1 MIDLKIISISFNAKQ
16 GVDLEIERKKY
27 WLLLY
32 GLIIGVVF
40 DILFYNKTLG
50 ISYPIFIL
58 LIIAVLTLIFLK
70 TYRDLEKKAW
80 IWIVPVMLL
89 SITFSIYSNQI
100 LKILNLM
107 IIPYLVI
114 VLAASVSKLNRADW
128 ADLRFLADF
137 FKRVFVPL
145 KYIHMPFIAFFNM
158 TGGKEG
164 KRGKIATR
172 IALGLIISIPILAVI
187 IWLLSSADIIFK
199 DVFLDIPIS
208 KIIKHFFII
217 LAVSVY
223 AICFF
228 WSILKSYDEEK
239 KPAYPKMNWKKFL
252 DPVVLITIISLLN
265 IVYTVFSVI
274 QFTYLFWGES
284 FVLPSSYTY
293 AEYAR
298 RGFFELVAVTVIN
311 FIIILIAVSF
321 IRKENRKI
329 HLASK
334 ILLSLLVGLTFVLLI
349 SAFYRMLIYEQ
360 AYGFTY
366 LRIFVQ
372 AFMVLL
378 FFLFII
384 NIIYIWYTKL
394 PIIKSYFVVT
404 LIVYIVLNFS
414 NVDLIIARN
423 NIDRYIETGQIDME
437 YLKGLSYDAIP
448 EMQRLIDID
457 LKNENIYGVK
467 HEDIKDGIL
476 VFFNDKKLELDTQE
490 HWQSFNISR
499 YRASGTVYKFLK

>member
-1 MIDLKIISISFNAKQ
+1 
-16 GVDLEIERKKY
+16 LEIERKKY
-27 WLLLY
+27 WLLLC

-40 DILFYNKTLG
+40 DILFYDKTLG
-50 ISYPIFIL
+50 VSYPVFIFL
-58 LIIAVLTLIFLK
+58 VLAVLTLIFLK
-70 TYRDLEKKAW
+70 TYSSLEKKAW
-80 IWIVPVMLL
+80 IWTIPAMLL

-100 LKILNLM
+100 LKILNF
-107 IIPYLVI
+107 IIVLYLVI
-114 VLAASVSKLNRADW
+114 MFAACVSKLNRADW

-137 FKRVFVPL
+137 FKRIFVPL
-145 KYIHMPFIAFFNM
+145 RYIHMPFITFFSM
-158 TGGKEG
+158 TEGKEG
-164 KRGKIATR
+164 KRGRIATR
-172 IALGLIISIPILAVI
+172 VALGLIISIPLLAVI

-199 DVFLDIPIS
+199 DIFLNIPVS
-208 KIIKHFFII
+208 KIIKHFFVI
-217 LAVSVY
+217 LAVSIY

-228 WSILKSYDEEK
+228 WSILKSFDEEK
-239 KPAYPKMNWKKFL
+239 KPAYSKIKWKKFL

-265 IVYTVFSVI
+265 IVYAVFSVI

-298 RGFFELVAVTVIN
+298 RGFFELVAVSVIN
-311 FIIILIAVSF
+311 FIIILIVVSF
-321 IRKENRKI
+321 IRKENRKV
-329 HLASK
+329 HLATK
-334 ILLSLLVGLTFVLLI
+334 VLLSLLVGFTFVLLI

-384 NIIYIWYTKL
+384 NIIYIWYAKL
-394 PIIKSYFVVT
+394 PIIKSYFMMT
-404 LIVYIVLNFS
+404 LMVYIILNFS

-437 YLKGLSYDAIP
+437 YLKGLSSDATY

-457 LKNENIYGVK
+457 LKSESISGVR
-467 HEDIKDGIL
+467 HQDIKDEIL
-476 VFFNDKKLELDTQE
+476 VYFNDKKLELDAQK

-499 YRASGTVYKFLK
+499 YRASRIINKYIK

>member
-1 MIDLKIISISFNAKQ
+1 
-16 GVDLEIERKKY
+16 LEIERKKY

-32 GLIIGVVF
+32 GLIIGIVF
-40 DILFYNKTLG
+40 DILFYNKTMG
-50 ISYPIFIL
+50 ISYPIFIFMV
-58 LIIAVLTLIFLK
+58 IAVLALIFMK
-70 TYRDLEKKAW
+70 TYSTLEKKAW
-80 IWIVPVMLL
+80 IWVIPVILL
-89 SITFSIYSNQI
+89 SITLSIYSNQI
-100 LKILNLM
+100 LKILNF
-107 IIPYLVI
+107 IIVPYLVI
-114 VLAASVSKLNRADW
+114 MLASNVSKLNRADW

-137 FKRVFVPL
+137 FKRIFVPL
-145 KYIHMPFIAFFNM
+145 RYIHMPFITFFTM
-158 TGGKEG
+158 TEGKEG
-164 KRGKIATR
+164 KRGRIATR
-172 IALGLIISIPILAVI
+172 VALGLIISIPLLAVI

-199 DVFLDIPIS
+199 DIFLNIPVS
-208 KIIKHFFII
+208 KIIKHFFVI

-223 AICFF
+223 VICFF
-228 WSILKSYDEEK
+228 WSILKSFDEKK
-239 KPAYPKMNWKKFL
+239 KPAYSRMKWKKFL

-265 IVYTVFSVI
+265 IVYAVFSVI

-298 RGFFELVAVTVIN
+298 RGFFELIVVSVIN

-321 IRKENRKI
+321 IRKENRKV

-334 ILLSLLVGLTFVLLI
+334 VLLSLLVGFTFVLLI

-378 FFLFII
+378 FFLFTI

-394 PIIKSYFVVT
+394 PIIKSYFVMT
-404 LIVYIVLNFS
+404 LMIYIVLNFS

-437 YLKGLSYDAIP
+437 YLKGLSSDAIC

-457 LKNENIYGVK
+457 LKSESTSGVRQQ
-467 HEDIKDGIL
+467 DIKDEVL
-476 VFFNDKKLELDTQE
+476 VFFNDKKLELDAQK

-499 YRASGTVYKFLK
+499 YRASRILYRYIK

>member
-1 MIDLKIISISFNAKQ
+1 
-16 GVDLEIERKKY
+16 
-27 WLLLY
+27 
-32 GLIIGVVF
+32 
-40 DILFYNKTLG
+40 
-50 ISYPIFIL
+50 
-58 LIIAVLTLIFLK
+58 
-70 TYRDLEKKAW
+70 
-80 IWIVPVMLL
+80 
-89 SITFSIYSNQI
+89 
-100 LKILNLM
+100 
-107 IIPYLVI
+107 
-114 VLAASVSKLNRADW
+114 
-128 ADLRFLADF
+128 
-137 FKRVFVPL
+137 
-145 KYIHMPFIAFFNM
+145 
-158 TGGKEG
+158 
-164 KRGKIATR
+164 
-172 IALGLIISIPILAVI
+172 VI

-199 DVFLDIPIS
+199 DIFLNIPVS
-208 KIIKHFFII
+208 KIIKHFFVI
-217 LAVSVY
+217 LAVSIY

-228 WSILKSYDEEK
+228 WSILKSFDEEK
-239 KPAYPKMNWKKFL
+239 KPAYPGMKWKKFL

-265 IVYTVFSVI
+265 IVFAVFSVI

-298 RGFFELVAVTVIN
+298 RGFFELVVVSVIN

-321 IRKENRKI
+321 IRKENRKV

-334 ILLSLLVGLTFVLLI
+334 VLLSLLVGFTFVLLI

-394 PIIKSYFVVT
+394 PIIKSYFMMT
-404 LIVYIVLNFS
+404 LMVYIVLNFS

-437 YLKGLSYDAIP
+437 YLKGLSFDATS

-457 LKNENIYGVK
+457 VKSESISGVRQQ
-467 HEDIKDGIL
+467 DIKDEVLI
-476 VFFNDKKLELDTQE
+476 FFNDKKLELDAQK

-499 YRASGTVYKFLK
+499 YRASRIVYKYIK

>member
-1 MIDLKIISISFNAKQ
+1 M
-16 GVDLEIERKKY
+16 EIERKKY

-32 GLIIGVVF
+32 GLIIGIVF
-40 DILFYNKTLG
+40 DILFYNKTMG
-50 ISYPIFIL
+50 ISYPVFIFIV
-58 LIIAVLTLIFLK
+58 IAVLALIFLK
-70 TYRDLEKKAW
+70 TYNSLEKKAW
-80 IWIVPVMLL
+80 IWAIPVILL

-100 LKILNLM
+100 LKILNFI

-114 VLAASVSKLNRADW
+114 MLASNVSKLNRADW
-128 ADLRFLADF
+128 ADLRFMADF
-137 FKRVFVPL
+137 FKRIFVPL
-145 KYIHMPFIAFFNM
+145 RYIHMPFITFFTM
-158 TGGKEG
+158 TEGREG
-164 KRGKIATR
+164 KRGRIATR
-172 IALGLIISIPILAVI
+172 VALGLIISIPLLAVI

-199 DVFLDIPIS
+199 DIFLNIPVS
-208 KIIKHFFII
+208 KIIKHFFVIF
-217 LAVSVY
+217 AVSIY

-228 WSILKSYDEEK
+228 WSILKSFDEEK
-239 KPAYPKMNWKKFL
+239 KPAYPRMKWKKFL

-298 RGFFELVAVTVIN
+298 RGFFELVVVSVIN

-321 IRKENRKI
+321 IRKENRKV

-334 ILLSLLVGLTFVLLI
+334 VLLSLLVGSTFVLLI

-394 PIIKSYFVVT
+394 PIIKSYFVMT
-404 LIVYIVLNFS
+404 LMVYIVLNFA

-437 YLKGLSYDAIP
+437 YLKGLSSDAIC

-457 LKNENIYGVK
+457 LKNESTSGARQQ
-467 HEDIKDGIL
+467 DIKDEVL
-476 VFFNDKKLELDTQE
+476 VFFNDKKLELDAQKN
-490 HWQSFNISR
+490 WQSFNVSR
-499 YRASGTVYKFLK
+499 YRASRIVYKYTK

>member
-1 MIDLKIISISFNAKQ
+1 M
-16 GVDLEIERKKY
+16 EIERKKY

-32 GLIIGVVF
+32 GLIIGIVF

-50 ISYPIFIL
+50 ISYPIFIFMS
-58 LIIAVLTLIFLK
+58 IAVLALIFLK
-70 TYRDLEKKAW
+70 TYSSLEKKAW
-80 IWIVPVMLL
+80 IWVIPVILL

-100 LKILNLM
+100 LKILNFI

-114 VLAASVSKLNRADW
+114 MLASYVSKLNRADW

-137 FKRVFVPL
+137 LKRIFVPL
-145 KYIHMPFIAFFNM
+145 RYIHMPFITFFRM
-158 TGGKEG
+158 TEGKEG
-164 KRGKIATR
+164 KKGKIATR
-172 IALGLIISIPILAVI
+172 VALGLIISIPLLAVI

-199 DVFLDIPIS
+199 DIFLNIPVS
-208 KIIKHFFII
+208 KIIKHFFVI
-217 LAVSVY
+217 LAVSIY

-228 WSILKSYDEEK
+228 WSILKSFDEEK
-239 KPAYPKMNWKKFL
+239 KPAYPGMKWKKFL

-265 IVYTVFSVI
+265 IVFAVFSVI

-298 RGFFELVAVTVIN
+298 RGFFELVVVSMIN

-321 IRKENRKI
+321 IRKENRKV

-334 ILLSLLVGLTFVLLI
+334 VLLSLLVGFTFVLLI

-394 PIIKSYFVVT
+394 PIIKSYFMMT
-404 LIVYIVLNFS
+404 LMVYIVLNFS

-437 YLKGLSYDAIP
+437 YLKGLSFDATS

-457 LKNENIYGVK
+457 VKSESTSGVRQQ
-467 HEDIKDGIL
+467 DIKDEVL
-476 VFFNDKKLELDTQE
+476 VFFNDKKLELDAQK

-499 YRASGTVYKFLK
+499 YRASRIVYKYIK

>member
-1 MIDLKIISISFNAKQ
+1 M
-16 GVDLEIERKKY
+16 EIERKKY

-32 GLIIGVVF
+32 GLIIGIVF

-50 ISYPIFIL
+50 ISYPIFIFMV
-58 LIIAVLTLIFLK
+58 IAVLALIFLK
-70 TYRDLEKKAW
+70 THSSLGKNAW
-80 IWIVPVMLL
+80 TWVIPIILL
-89 SITFSIYSNQI
+89 SLTFSIFSNQI
-100 LKILNLM
+100 LKLLNFI

-114 VLAASVSKLNRADW
+114 MLASCVSKLNRADW

-137 FKRVFVPL
+137 FKRIFVPL
-145 KYIHMPFIAFFNM
+145 RYVHIPFIAFFTM
-158 TGGKEG
+158 AEGKEG
-164 KRGKIATR
+164 KRGSIATR
-172 IALGLIISIPILAVI
+172 VALGLIISVPLLAVI

-199 DVFLDIPIS
+199 DIFLNIPVS
-208 KIIKHFFII
+208 KIIKHFFVV
-217 LAVSVY
+217 LAVSIY

-228 WSILKSYDEEK
+228 WSILKSFDEEK
-239 KPAYPKMNWKKFL
+239 KPAYPGIKWKKFL

-298 RGFFELVAVTVIN
+298 RGFFELVVVSVIN
-311 FIIILIAVSF
+311 FIIILIVVSF
-321 IRKENRKI
+321 IRKENRKV
-329 HLASK
+329 HLVSRV
-334 ILLSLLVGLTFVLLI
+334 LLSLLVGFTFVLLI

-384 NIIYIWYTKL
+384 NIIYIWYAKL
-394 PIIKSYFVVT
+394 PIIKSYFMMT

-437 YLKGLSYDAIP
+437 YLKGLSFDATC
-448 EMQRLIDID
+448 EMERLIGID
-457 LKNENIYGVK
+457 LKNVSTSGVGQQ
-467 HEDIKDGIL
+467 DIKNEVL
-476 VFFNDKKLELDTQE
+476 LFFNEKKLELDTQK

-499 YRASGTVYKFLK
+499 YRAYQVVYKYIK

>member
-1 MIDLKIISISFNAKQ
+1 
-16 GVDLEIERKKY
+16 
-27 WLLLY
+27 
-32 GLIIGVVF
+32 
-40 DILFYNKTLG
+40 
-50 ISYPIFIL
+50 
-58 LIIAVLTLIFLK
+58 
-70 TYRDLEKKAW
+70 
-80 IWIVPVMLL
+80 
-89 SITFSIYSNQI
+89 
-100 LKILNLM
+100 
-107 IIPYLVI
+107 
-114 VLAASVSKLNRADW
+114 
-128 ADLRFLADF
+128 
-137 FKRVFVPL
+137 
-145 KYIHMPFIAFFNM
+145 
-158 TGGKEG
+158 
-164 KRGKIATR
+164 
-172 IALGLIISIPILAVI
+172 
-187 IWLLSSADIIFK
+187 
-199 DVFLDIPIS
+199 
-208 KIIKHFFII
+208 
-217 LAVSVY
+217 
-223 AICFF
+223 
-228 WSILKSYDEEK
+228 
-239 KPAYPKMNWKKFL
+239 
-252 DPVVLITIISLLN
+252 
-265 IVYTVFSVI
+265 
-274 QFTYLFWGES
+274 
-284 FVLPSSYTY
+284 YTY

-298 RGFFELVAVTVIN
+298 RGFFELVVVSVIN

-321 IRKENRKI
+321 IRKENRKV

-499 YRASGTVYKFLK
+499 YRASGTVHKFLK

>member
-1 MIDLKIISISFNAKQ
+1 
-16 GVDLEIERKKY
+16 VV
-27 WLLLY
+27 
-32 GLIIGVVF
+32 LI
-40 DILFYNKTLG
+40 
-50 ISYPIFIL
+50 
-58 LIIAVLTLIFLK
+58 LIFLK
-70 TYRDLEKKAW
+70 NYNDLKKKAW
-80 IWIVPVMLL
+80 ILIAPVMLL
-89 SITFSIYSNQI
+89 SITFSIYSNQT
-100 LKILNLM
+100 LKILNLL

-114 VLAASVSKLNRADW
+114 MLSATVSRLNRADW

-137 FKRVFVPL
+137 FKRIFVPL
-145 KYIHMPFIAFFNM
+145 SYIHKPFIAFFNM
-158 TGGKEG
+158 TGGKDG
-164 KRGKIATR
+164 KKGKIVTK
-172 IALGLIISIPILAVI
+172 IALGLIISIPILALI

-208 KIIKHFFII
+208 KILKHFFTI

-223 AICFF
+223 AICFI

-239 KPAYPKMNWKKFL
+239 KQAYSKINWKKFL
-252 DPVVLITIISLLN
+252 DPVVLITVISLLN

-284 FVLPSSYTY
+284 FMLPSSYTY

-298 RGFFELVAVTVIN
+298 RGFFELVAVAVIN

-321 IRKENRKI
+321 IRKENKKV

-334 ILLSLLVGLTFVLLI
+334 ILLSLLVGFTFVMLI

-360 AYGFTY
+360 AFGFTY

-394 PIIKSYFVVT
+394 PIIKSYFVVA

-414 NVDLIIARN
+414 NVDQIIARN
-423 NIDRYIETGQIDME
+423 NIDRYIETGQIDIE

-448 EMQRLIDID
+448 EMQKLVDID
-457 LKNENIYGVK
+457 LKNENISGVK
-467 HEDIKDGIL
+467 HQDIKDEIR
-476 VFFNDKKLELDTQE
+476 VFFNDKKLELDSQK

-499 YRASGTVYKFLK
+499 YRASRIINNILK

>member
-1 MIDLKIISISFNAKQ
+1 M
-16 GVDLEIERKKY
+16 EIEKKKY

-32 GLIIGVVF
+32 GLIIGIVF

-50 ISYPIFIL
+50 ISYPIFIF

-70 TYRDLEKKAW
+70 TYSSLEKKAW
-80 IWIVPVMLL
+80 IWVIPVILL

-100 LKILNLM
+100 LKILNF
-107 IIPYLVI
+107 IIVLYLVI
-114 VLAASVSKLNRADW
+114 MFAACMSKLNRADW

-137 FKRVFVPL
+137 FKRIFVPL
-145 KYIHMPFIAFFNM
+145 KYIHMPFITFFRM
-158 TGGKEG
+158 TEGKEG
-164 KRGKIATR
+164 KRGRIATR
-172 IALGLIISIPILAVI
+172 VALGLIISVPLLAVI

-199 DVFLDIPIS
+199 DIFLNIPVS
-208 KIIKHFFII
+208 KIIKHFFVI

-228 WSILKSYDEEK
+228 WSILKSFDEEK
-239 KPAYPKMNWKKFL
+239 KPAYLKMKWKKIL

-298 RGFFELVAVTVIN
+298 RGFFELLAVSVIN

-321 IRKENRKI
+321 IRKENRKV

-334 ILLSLLVGLTFVLLI
+334 VLLSLLVGLTFVLLI

-366 LRIFVQ
+366 RRIFVQ

-384 NIIYIWYTKL
+384 NIIYIWYAKL
-394 PIIKSYFVVT
+394 PIIKSYFVMT
-404 LIVYIVLNFS
+404 LMVYIILNFS

-423 NIDRYIETGQIDME
+423 NIDRYIETGQIDIE
-437 YLKGLSYDAIP
+437 YLKGLSSDAIC
-448 EMQRLIDID
+448 EMQRLINID
-457 LKNENIYGVK
+457 LKSESTSGVRRQ
-467 HEDIKDGIL
+467 DIKDEVL
-476 VFFNDKKLELDTQE
+476 VFFNDKKIELDAQK

-499 YRASGTVYKFLK
+499 YRASRIVYKYIK

>member
-1 MIDLKIISISFNAKQ
+1 M
-16 GVDLEIERKKY
+16 EIERKKY

-32 GLIIGVVF
+32 GLIIGIVF

-50 ISYPIFIL
+50 ISYPIFIF
-58 LIIAVLTLIFLK
+58 LIIAVLVLIFLK
-70 TYRDLEKKAW
+70 TYSSLEKKAW
-80 IWIVPVMLL
+80 IWVIPVILL

-100 LKILNLM
+100 LKILNF
-107 IIPYLVI
+107 IIVLYLVI
-114 VLAASVSKLNRADW
+114 MFAACMSKLNRADW

-137 FKRVFVPL
+137 FKRIFVPL
-145 KYIHMPFIAFFNM
+145 KYIHMPFITFFRM

-164 KRGKIATR
+164 KRGRIATR
-172 IALGLIISIPILAVI
+172 VALGLIISVPLLAVI

-199 DVFLDIPIS
+199 DIFLNIPVS
-208 KIIKHFFII
+208 KIIKHFFVI

-228 WSILKSYDEEK
+228 WSILKSFDEEK
-239 KPAYPKMNWKKFL
+239 KPAYLKMKWKKIL

-298 RGFFELVAVTVIN
+298 RGFFELLAVSVIN

-321 IRKENRKI
+321 IRKENRKV

-334 ILLSLLVGLTFVLLI
+334 VLLSLLVGLTFVLLI

-384 NIIYIWYTKL
+384 NIIYIWYAKL
-394 PIIKSYFVVT
+394 PIIKSYFVMT
-404 LIVYIVLNFS
+404 LMIYIILNFS

-423 NIDRYIETGQIDME
+423 NIDRYIETGQIDIE
-437 YLKGLSYDAIP
+437 YLKGLSSDAIC

-457 LKNENIYGVK
+457 LKSESTSGVRRQ
-467 HEDIKDGIL
+467 DIKDEVL
-476 VFFNDKKLELDTQE
+476 LFFNDKKIELDAQK

-499 YRASGTVYKFLK
+499 YRASRIVYKYIK

>member
-1 MIDLKIISISFNAKQ
+1 M
-16 GVDLEIERKKY
+16 EIEKKKY

-32 GLIIGVVF
+32 GLILGIIF

-50 ISYPIFIL
+50 ISYLIFIL
-58 LIIAVLTLIFLK
+58 VIITVIILIFLK
-70 TYRDLEKKAW
+70 TYNSLEKKAW
-80 IWIVPVMLL
+80 VWVVPAIFL

-100 LKILNLM
+100 LKILNFM
-107 IIPYLVI
+107 IIPYLMI
-114 VLAASVSKLNRADW
+114 MLIACVSKLNRADW

-137 FKRVFVPL
+137 AKRVFVPL
-145 KYIHMPFIAFFNM
+145 KYIHIPFITFFRM
-158 TGGKEG
+158 TEGKEG
-164 KRGKIATR
+164 KKGRIITR
-172 IALGLIISIPILAVI
+172 IALGLIISIPILALI

-199 DVFLDIPIS
+199 DMFLDIPIS
-208 KIIKHFFII
+208 RIIKHFFVI
-217 LAVSVY
+217 LAVSIY
-223 AICFF
+223 AICFL

-239 KPAYPKMNWKKFL
+239 KPSYSKIKWKKFL

-274 QFTYLFWGES
+274 QFTYLFWGET
-284 FVLPSSYTY
+284 FILPSSYTY

-298 RGFFELVAVTVIN
+298 RGFFELVAVSVIN

-321 IRKENRKI
+321 IRKENRKV

-334 ILLSLLVGLTFVLLI
+334 VLLSLLVGLTFVLLI
-349 SAFYRMLIYEQ
+349 SAFYRMVIYEK

-378 FFLFII
+378 LFLFII

-394 PIIKSYFVVT
+394 PIIKSYFVMT
-404 LIVYIVLNFS
+404 LMVYMVLNFS
-414 NVDLIIARN
+414 NVDRVIARN
-423 NIDRYIETGQIDME
+423 NIDRYIETGQIDVE
-437 YLKGLSYDAIP
+437 YLKGLSYDAIG
-448 EMQRLIDID
+448 EMQRLVDID
-457 LKNENIYGVK
+457 LKSKSPGIRPQDI
-467 HEDIKDGIL
+467 EDEIL
-476 VFFNDKKLELDTQE
+476 IFFKDKKLELETQE

-499 YRASGTVYKFLK
+499 YKASRVIDKYIE